1 MISRGYASKCLLA
14 SGITLHRLADLSAA
28 DTHCVQDAL
37 ERAYNKD
44 VEGASQEAIKLY
56 RLGLN
61 IVDEGLSLHT
71 PSAGLGPA
79 FSNVERWRADMKQW
93 LQRAN
98 DRCALGGD
106 FVELMTSFL
115 SYV

>member
-1 MISRGYASKCLLA
+1 MSWYLFSSLSRKSC
-14 SGITLHRLADLSAA
+14 IQVSAVLQGKPP
-28 DTHCVQDAL
+28 HFLPEQDAL

-44 VEGASQEAIKLY
+44 VEGASQDAVKLY

-61 IVDEGLSLHT
+61 IIHEGLSLRI

-79 FSNVERWRADMKQW
+79 FSNVARWREDMKQW

-98 DRCALGGD
+98 DRHAPGCR
-106 FVELMTSFL
+106 FL
-115 SYV
+115 S